1 MRIQSLILEFK
12 GLRLVFTSDRVGN
25 SPLWDRGQYGGTFHN
40 SFGRRHFSGKK
51 EQCQKKI
58 LHLYFLQLT
67 SSLFQ
72 VSFLSQ
78 VNINS
83 TNWPAPNVQVFRA
96 QVETYCSADTDAI
109 GLFVH
114 AQ

>member
-12 GLRLVFTSDRVGN
+12 GLRLVFTSDRVGH
-25 SPLWDRGQYGGTFHN
+25 SLLWDRGQYGSTFHN

-51 EQCQKKI
+51 GPVSKKEI

-67 SSLFQ
+67 SSLFH
-72 VSFLSQ
+72 VSFLSR

-83 TNWPAPNVQVFRA
+83 TNWPAPNV
-96 QVETYCSADTDAI
+96 
-109 GLFVH
+109 
-114 AQ
+114 